1 MHNTIAGC
9 MNGSITHEEKSI
21 FSDLYTGLF
30 STHSWKRGFIP
41 INLVVLV
48 YMQWFKRWAVG
59 IEAFW
64 LISGMLFHIFWFD
77 QIPFSQPAGSFQQ
90 IVWMF
95 TTIETQVVLISNI
108 LYLFFPYNHPIG
120 LVPNP
125 QKVSSNFRRV
135 PLLLWE
141 GFIRAEGW
149 GNNLSFTPWEE
160 KSHGTYKQI
169 IHFET
174 GTWFQPLI
182 SQGCTQ
188 LCLRVQVSINMHL
201 WFSYHSRSSRWRSP
215 LPKFPVAIASKGLCD
230 KPRLMG
236 VAGQPSTFQV
246 V

>member
-1 MHNTIAGC
+1 
-9 MNGSITHEEKSI
+9 
-21 FSDLYTGLF
+21 
-30 STHSWKRGFIP
+30 
-41 INLVVLV
+41 
-48 YMQWFKRWAVG
+48 MQWFKRWAVG
-59 IEAFW
+59 IEAF
-64 LISGMLFHIFWFD
+64 LAHFWHA
-77 QIPFSQPAGSFQQ
+77 FSHFL
-90 IVWMF
+90 VWSNPIF
-95 TTIETQVVLISNI
+95 TTSWQLPTNCLNVYHYWNPGGFNIKHLIFVFS
-108 LYLFFPYNHPIG
+108 L
-120 LVPNP
+120 
-125 QKVSSNFRRV
+125 QSSNWV
-135 PLLLWE
+135 GSEPPK
-141 GFIRAEGW
+141 GFFQLPQGTFAALRGIHRAEGW
-149 GNNLSFTPWEE
+149 GNNQSFTPWKK

-188 LCLRVQVSINMHL
+188 LCLRVQVSVNMHL